1 MVLMDYIIIA
11 IVLISFL
18 IGLKKGFFKQLMGF
32 AAILLAVL
40 GAWLLTPMTAD
51 FIETT
56 AINQSIDDKIVTW
69 LEAKDGIFITSVTA
83 DPTPEQLEQAMEET
97 GLPGFIVNAIV
108 KYFDIEVPAGET
120 KTFAEL
126 LSPEITRV
134 IVVAIAFIALII
146 VLWLVLFILA
156 KILNKVFS
164 FGVLGVLN
172 RIMGGGLGIVKSVIT
187 VSLILLGLSA
197 LAGIVPTVS
206 NFIAD
211 QLDAA
216 GSISVFKMLQ
226 ENNPINWIINSV
238 LKP

>member
-1 MVLMDYIIIA
+1 MLFR
-11 IVLISFL
+11 S
-18 IGLKKGFFKQLMGF
+18 
-32 AAILLAVL
+32 
-40 GAWLLTPMTAD
+40 
-51 FIETT
+51 
-56 AINQSIDDKIVTW
+56 
-69 LEAKDGIFITSVTA
+69 
-83 DPTPEQLEQAMEET
+83 ET